1 MTVEKI
7 TNDLMGLSISDLN
20 KIQNIIS
27 EIKVMKAKSGI
38 NVGDKV
44 YIVQKTKKRLG
55 TVTKINKTKAIVEMV
70 VNPISGGTALYTVP
84 FSMLQPTKEAA

>member
-7 TNDLMGLSISDLN
+7 TKDLMGLT
-20 KIQNIIS
+20 IS
-27 EIKVMKAKSGI
+27 ELTQVQNMIEDMKVMKAKSGI

-55 TVTKINKTKAIVEMV
+55 TVTKINNTKAIVEMV

-84 FSMLQPTKEAA
+84 FTMLQPVKEVA

>member
-1 MTVEKI
+1 MTVKKI
-7 TNDLMGLSISDLN
+7 TNQLMGLSITELNQIQKLISD
-20 KIQNIIS
+20 
-27 EIKVMKAKSGI
+27 IKVMKAKSGI

-55 TVTKINKTKAIVEMV
+55 TVTKINNTKAIVEMV

-84 FSMLQPTKEAA
+84 FTMLQPVKEVA

>member
-44 YIVQKTKKRLG
+44 YIVQK
-55 TVTKINKTKAIVEMV
+55 I
-70 VNPISGGTALYTVP
+70 
-84 FSMLQPTKEAA
+84 F

>member
-20 KIQNIIS
+20 KIQNIVSI
-27 EIKVMKAKSGI
+27 IKIKKAKSGI

>member
-7 TNDLMGLSISDLN
+7 TTDLMGLSISDLN

-55 TVTKINKTKAIVEMV
+55 TVTKINNTKAIVEMV